1 MEFAEFKGLLALLFF
16 GSVFAFGF
24 WQLAAL
30 RRDSR
35 KGKQSVQPQTKQKQ
49 G

>member
-1 MEFAEFKGLLALLFF
+1 MEFTELKGLLALLFF

-24 WQLAAL
+24 WQLAVL
-30 RRDSR
+30 RRGSR
-35 KGKQSVQPQTKQKQ
+35 QRTPTDQTQTKRDR